1 MTNTAHISAAQ
12 GDPWVT
18 GYCRCT
24 RPEIVSLSEVDK
36 EALAAA
42 GSVLV
47 VITWL
52 QRQAILPGPL
62 ETHCALP
69 SVHDNHQTI
78 PGSTRRTVGGIPQ
91 ASARSVGASQE
102 WWLVGC
108 GSSQVCEEQKCEEE
122 VFPLAMNYLDR
133 FLAVVP
139 TRKCNLQLLGA
150 VCMFLASKLKETR
163 PLTAEKLCIYTDNS
177 IRPQE
182 LLEWELVVLGKLK
195 WNLAA
200 VTPNDFIE
208 HIVRKLP
215 LPEEKLVLIRKHVQ
229 TFIALCATDFNFAMY
244 PPSMI
249 ATGSVGAAICGLQ
262 LDSGDQS
269 QWGDS
274 LTDLLAKITNTEV
287 DCLKECQEQI
297 ERVLVSSLR
306 EGRQQQQQQQQVQ
319 RGPSSKTMD
328 ELDQSSTPTDVRD
341 INL

>member
-1 MTNTAHISAAQ
+1 MRRGGSRELRQLRRRLQRSLDLRLTRWSPSGHTGKVLINERQSAVFYASSTLSLPPQRVLCSAAH
-12 GDPWVT
+12 V
-18 GYCRCT
+18 R
-24 RPEIVSLSEVDK
+24 
-36 EALAAA
+36 
-42 GSVLV
+42 
-47 VITWL
+47 
-52 QRQAILPGPL
+52 
-62 ETHCALP
+62 H
-69 SVHDNHQTI
+69 
-78 PGSTRRTVGGIPQ
+78 RTP
-91 ASARSVGASQE
+91 ASF
-102 WWLVGC
+102 W
-108 GSSQVCEEQKCEEE
+108 VCEEQKCEEE

-139 TRKCNLQLLGA
+139 TKKCNLQLLGA

-208 HIVRKLP
+208 HIVRRLP
-215 LPEEKLVLIRKHVQ
+215 LPEDKQTLIRKHVQ
-229 TFIALCATDFNFAMY
+229 TFIALCATDFRFAMY

-262 LDSGDQS
+262 LDSANQS

-287 DCLKECQEQI
+287 DVLKECQEQI
-297 ERVLVSSLR
+297 ERVLESSLR
-306 EGRQQQQQQQQVQ
+306 EGRQQQQQQQQQQTQ
-319 RGPSSKTMD
+319 RGPSTKGLD

>member
-1 MTNTAHISAAQ
+1 MELL
-12 GDPWVT
+12 
-18 GYCRCT
+18 C
-24 RPEIVSLSEVDK
+24 LEVDTIVR
-36 EALAAA
+36 ASLDPNLLCDDR
-42 GSVLV
+42 VLQSLLTIEERFLPQCSYFKCV
-47 VITWL
+47 QKDIQPFMRRMVATWM
-52 QRQAILPGPL
+52 L
-62 ETHCALP
+62 E
-69 SVHDNHQTI
+69 
-78 PGSTRRTVGGIPQ
+78 
-91 ASARSVGASQE
+91 
-102 WWLVGC
+102 
-108 GSSQVCEEQKCEEE
+108 VCEEQKCEEE

-229 TFIALCATDFNFAMY
+229 TFIALCATGTTGNNVAFYFNFAMY